1 MNEQTT
7 TTAQSGPS
15 DRMQT
20 QSDEFY
26 SFDSLAAQWI
36 LLKHTAVVD
45 DDYPGVRHVFE
56 SRLTDFIDKMKA
68 NGRFDHG
75 GRYGLSEFTTPS
87 KPPAGARDAVADE
100 MVGRKVEVVRGANK
114 GWVGVIRS
122 QEIVCG
128 YTTYTVDFDGVVIP
142 EIPGTALWLHPPLK
156 ATQPAATGAG
166 EGESLESQVDRLANF
181 IIQNIPGEPSQSQG
195 AIDTAIRLLNPVAAM
210 SDALSGQEAMLAW
223 AVNQWHDQVANR
235 PLVNVHRRSL
245 DDVWRQVIR
254 HCGADDVVLIG
265 PRHDQLL
272 AESQE
277 SKS

>member
-1 MNEQTT
+1 MAANTT
-7 TTAQSGPS
+7 T
-15 DRMQT
+15 
-20 QSDEFY
+20 
-26 SFDSLAAQWI
+26 
-36 LLKHTAVVD
+36 
-45 DDYPGVRHVFE
+45 
-56 SRLTDFIDKMKA
+56 
-68 NGRFDHG
+68 
-75 GRYGLSEFTTPS
+75 
-87 KPPAGARDAVADE
+87 PPAGARDAVTD
-100 MVGRKVEVVRGANK
+100 
-114 GWVGVIRS
+114 
-122 QEIVCG
+122 EIVAECG
-128 YTTYTVDFDGVVIP
+128 EAYFFVKGMSWDQKSMRAAIEYALTGKADGEHRHWGNIP
-142 EIPGTALWLHPPLK
+142 ELDEDEP
-156 ATQPAATGAG
+156 QPAATGAG